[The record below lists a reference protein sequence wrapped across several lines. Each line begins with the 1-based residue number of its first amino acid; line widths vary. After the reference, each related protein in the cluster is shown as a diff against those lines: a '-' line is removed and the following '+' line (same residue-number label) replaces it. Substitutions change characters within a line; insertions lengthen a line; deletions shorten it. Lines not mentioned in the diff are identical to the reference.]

1 MCRHIFIIYPK
12 ENQVD
17 EKLFVKSTNG
27 QSENVSHLGT
37 AVLILQESAISWLIA
52 ISKENISILMR
63 KKIMWWTAQK
73 LKAKYLIGKRMQL
86 WNWTTRV
93 KSALW
98 SEFALEILNAL
109 NTAENAN
116 EPIHC
121 RWLKNWCSRF
131 EVVRPS
137 AKRQGKTI

>member
-63 KKIMWWTAQK
+63 KKIM
-73 LKAKYLIGKRMQL
+73 
-86 WNWTTRV
+86 
-93 KSALW
+93 
-98 SEFALEILNAL
+98 
-109 NTAENAN
+109 
-116 EPIHC
+116 
-121 RWLKNWCSRF
+121 
-131 EVVRPS
+131 
-137 AKRQGKTI
+137 